1 MKSQGALGTNLR
13 GSSVV
18 AGAEDIHHFVEMAL
32 IEKLGPLGAKLHTGR
47 SRNEL
52 IATDFRLFIKDA
64 SAKMRGVWPRLIS
77 RRLWIRPSATSAL
90 PMPGMTHMQHGQ
102 PILFAHFLLAHAEAF
117 HRDSARIGSALQS
130 ADACPMGSG
139 ALAGCA
145 FAIDRER
152 RWRTNSVLRAPPRI
166 VLTPSVIAISH
177 SNIFSQSLRSARIFR
192 VWRRISFYLRRRNLD
207 LSRCRMNTRPA
218 AA

>member
-1 MKSQGALGTNLR
+1 MAGFSGR
-13 GSSVV
+13 M

-64 SAKMRGVWPRLIS
+64 AAQMRMALTALIS
-77 RRLWIRPSATSAL
+77 AL
-90 PMPGMTHMQHGQ
+90 VEQAERNIGTAMPGMTHMQHGQ

-117 HRDSARIGSALQS
+117 ERDAARFAGAAVS

-145 FAIDRER
+145 FAIDRAATGT
-152 RWRTNSVLRAPPRI
+152 RTRI
-166 VLTPSVIAISH
+166 CARNH
-177 SNIFSQSLRSARIFR
+177 QQS
-192 VWRRISFYLRRRNLD
+192 
-207 LSRCRMNTRPA
+207 
-218 AA
+218 